1 MGWLCPG
8 RTEPAVGPFTALLI
22 LAQVQPPWVVA
33 ARYLPS
39 FLPFPGSI
47 ICNEIGATRN
57 SNKSKSNSRRSMISS
72 LRLKSGRQKAFL
84 SLPGYVGS
92 SVMGPS
98 LSLGR
103 SILSSFPLPQHAFSG
118 TQLYFGLCPAV
129 LCLAPPLPWTSGR
142 RSPGHVSIAE
152 RCPLCSM
159 ALVALSTCVGSRNT
173 KAPPAQA
180 GRSGQGCCAEPA
192 ESHSGLPPR
201 TMFLSP
207 L

>member
-103 SILSSFPLPQHAFSG
+103 SILSSLP
-118 TQLYFGLCPAV
+118 TTPARPFRNATLLRPVPCCSV
-129 LCLAPPLPWTSGR
+129 LSASFTMDFRPSLTRTCFDCRKMPPL
-142 RSPGHVSIAE
+142 
-152 RCPLCSM
+152 LN
-159 ALVALSTCVGSRNT
+159 GSRC
-173 KAPPAQA
+173 
-180 GRSGQGCCAEPA
+180 SFHMCWE
-192 ESHSGLPPR
+192 
-201 TMFLSP
+201 
-207 L
+207 